1 MLGVCYDIHAEE
13 IRLLVLALLGELIV
27 RVDFDLT
34 VGSQDHRHRE
44 HIFIATVA
52 ARPNLDFTLSSNRFD
67 NFSSVDRRT
76 LRQTQLRKYE
86 LGLLVM
92 VLVLVRLSIIE
103 YEHKS

>member
-1 MLGVCYDIHAEE
+1 MLCVCHDVHAEE
-13 IRLLVLALLGELIV
+13 VRFSGLTLLRELIV

-34 VGSQDHRHRE
+34 VGSQDHCHRE

-67 NFSSVDRRT
+67 NFGSVDRRA